1 MKKYLIIFFAGV
13 ILTLLLWLGVTL
25 GGQKNKD
32 INLNRSAVILQ
43 IRELSRLETAS
54 FTIEKVI
61 EAGTNYEKLK
71 DFLFGDHVL
80 LIAHGEVI
88 AGFDM
93 SQISEKNIK
102 GKGTEISITLP
113 SPRIISTRLDNDQT
127 KVFDRKQGLLTKGEI
142 NLEAEAR
149 RQAEMSITEAAC
161 QGKILEVANTQG
173 KKQLEILLKAAGF
186 TEVTIFT
193 SSPGIC
199 P

>member
-1 MKKYLIIFFAGV
+1 M
-13 ILTLLLWLGVTL
+13 
-25 GGQKNKD
+25 
-32 INLNRSAVILQ
+32 
-43 IRELSRLETAS
+43 
-54 FTIEKVI
+54 
-61 EAGTNYEKLK
+61 
-71 DFLFGDHVL
+71 FGDHVL

-102 GKGTEISITLP
+102 GIGTEISITLP

-186 TEVTIFT
+186 TEVTILT